1 MTTAPIVLV
10 VRVWE
15 VAPWEAAAMNVG
27 ATGAAAGAAAVGR
40 DSGHDRNVGD
50 PQPGDATHGQGLRV
64 HHGVRS

>member
-27 ATGAAAGAAAVGR
+27 ATGALRGRPPDGARVAFFSEVAGR
-40 DSGHDRNVGD
+40 INS
-50 PQPGDATHGQGLRV
+50 
-64 HHGVRS
+64 